1 MEGGRDP
8 ERQKGRGGEAL
19 RGPGTHQQKYSWD
32 ENICCTQGARRGV
45 HSGPGAPEPCQN
57 QSRRVGIR
65 VSRSQDGGFVLR
77 TRTSLGLGHW
87 TEGNSHRKSEEKGS
101 NQWCKHCPE
110 PDLTRAGGHGL
121 CAASPS
127 RQCRGCLWHSRE
139 QRGELSGF
147 QLFRKI
153 NKAPTAM
160 ISGSPSPRGGV
171 WGFLVVNGGQYHL
184 AFLLHF
190 SSVLCLRFF

>member
-45 HSGPGAPEPCQN
+45 HSGQGAPEPCQN

-77 TRTSLGLGHW
+77 TRTSLGLSHW

-101 NQWCKHCPE
+101 NQRCKQCVLSQTSPAQAATASALRL
-110 PDLTRAGGHGL
+110 PPVSAG
-121 CAASPS
+121 AACGTAGS
-127 RQCRGCLWHSRE
+127 RGVSSQASSCL
-139 QRGELSGF
+139 G
-147 QLFRKI
+147 K
-153 NKAPTAM
+153 
-160 ISGSPSPRGGV
+160 
-171 WGFLVVNGGQYHL
+171 
-184 AFLLHF
+184 
-190 SSVLCLRFF
+190 